1 MKLHGWIMKRKD
13 DPEDVTYRRL
23 DGANEIKEDC
33 VGVPKGCVPLLV
45 GSEEERMKRFVIHTK
60 LFKHPSMLAL
70 LEMAEQEYGYNQPGI
85 LRIPCD
91 VEYFQRVIRST
102 DFCFQE

>member
-1 MKLHGWIMKRKD
+1 MKLHGWIIKRRD
-13 DPEDVTYRRL
+13 EAEVVTYRRL
-23 DGANEIKEDC
+23 DCEDERKEDC
-33 VGVPKGCVPLLV
+33 LGVPKGCVPVLV
-45 GSEEERMKRFVIHTK
+45 GSEERMKRFVIHTK

-70 LEMAEQEYGYNQPGI
+70 LEMVEQEFRYNQSGI

-91 VEYFQRVIRST
+91 VEYFRRVIWST